1 MVFHKESQQ
10 AFVFPTKCGTCTVMN
25 FLHNC
30 GWKNVGNNHFPA
42 EWFIEKYPN
51 LKNYQIYA
59 FVRDPVLRFE
69 SGVLHIKQVSRS
81 QSIFDKFLSDQ
92 NIAKNW
98 ESVSYEDLIPA
109 FSAKHKKF
117 SVIFD
122 PQVKWHQ
129 APNVKALDF
138 NNMEAELRRI
148 TGNADQP
155 LVRYNTSTD
164 FGRSKI
170 TQTVRDFVRDYY
182 AADYALAKDRLG
194 WNWVSSKI

>member
-1 MVFHKESQQ
+1 MFFHKASQR
-10 AFVFPTKCGTCTVMN
+10 AFVFPAKCGTYTVMN

-30 GWKNVGNNHFPA
+30 GWKSVGNNHFSA

-51 LKNYQIYA
+51 LQNYEIYA

-69 SGVLHIKQVSRS
+69 SGILHIKQITRSRS
-81 QSIFDKFLSDQ
+81 IFEKFLIDQ
-92 NIAKNW
+92 GISKTW
-98 ESVSYEDLIPA
+98 ETVSYEDLIPV
-109 FSAKHKKF
+109 FSAMHKKF
-117 SVIFD
+117 SVVFD

-129 APNVKALDF
+129 APNVRALDF

-148 TGNADQP
+148 TGNSDQP

-164 FGRSKI
+164 VGRSEI

-182 AADYALAKDRLG
+182 AVDYALAQDRLG
-194 WNWVSSKI
+194 WN

>member
-1 MVFHKESQQ
+1 MFFHKASQQ
-10 AFVFPTKCGTCTVMN
+10 AFVFPTKCGTYTVMN

-30 GWKNVGNNHFPA
+30 GWKNVGNNHLPA

-51 LKNYQIYA
+51 LQNYEIYA

-69 SGVLHIKQVSRS
+69 SGILHIKQVSGS
-81 QSIFDKFLSDQ
+81 KLSLDKFLIDQ
-92 NIAKNW
+92 NIAKNL
-98 ESVSYEDLIPA
+98 ESASYEDLIPV
-109 FSAKHKKF
+109 FSAKLKKF

-129 APNVKALDF
+129 APNVRALDF

-164 FGRSKI
+164 VGRSVI
-170 TQTVRDFVRDYY
+170 TQNVIDFVRQEY
-182 AADYALAKDRLG
+182 AADYVLAKDRLG
-194 WNWVSSKI
+194 KEY